1 MLHLSLL
8 RIVGGYLIL
17 RDTSMN
23 HLSNI
28 RRHLLLLLLKVFLG
42 IAELELLPVAG
53 RLAPARVRVGG
64 VLVRRI
70 ISS

>member
-17 RDTSMN
+17 RDTGMN
-23 HLSNI
+23 HLGNI
-28 RRHLLLLLLKVFLG
+28 RRHLLLKVFLG
-42 IAELELLPVAG
+42 IAELEFLAVAR
-53 RLAPARVRVGG
+53 RLASARVRVGG
-64 VLVRRI
+64 VLVCRI

>member
-1 MLHLSLL
+1 
-8 RIVGGYLIL
+8 
-17 RDTSMN
+17 MN

-53 RLAPARVRVGG
+53 RLAPAGVRVGHIVG
-64 VLVRRI
+64 VLVCRI

>member
-1 MLHLSLL
+1 
-8 RIVGGYLIL
+8 
-17 RDTSMN
+17 MN

-42 IAELELLPVAG
+42 IAELELLPVAR
-53 RLAPARVRVGG
+53 RLAPARVRVGHI
-64 VLVRRI
+64 VVCRI